1 MGSKEAHSAHRRVEW
16 HVMSHLAATDPSQ
29 TVRHTPEPA
38 RVVYSTASFLLLGS
52 LTALLGV
59 LLPLWFLSLSIDT
72 VAAGECFLAF
82 NLGILAGTI
91 GWARGLVN
99 REAGVRNFLVSSA
112 LLAAAALVGLGA
124 ATHPIWLLPPLF
136 ALGTAVGALATGASW
151 LVSGALLQGRA
162 PEVLNLAGVAFGA
175 GTIGVCILA
184 WALNGRFHWSVTVRL
199 LAIVPFVLAWSVYRA
214 KVFRYMTLSAAP
226 VRLTWRT
233 TASPMAILLALALFL
248 QSANQWAI
256 GGWLALYLPRKF
268 GMTASLSIMVLAVF
282 WLGLTCGRVWG
293 TRLPPAEERMR
304 SLFWATLAAVV
315 GCLFLLKTVEASG
328 TFAGALLL
336 GMAIGLIHPLTL
348 GLVGSRYPYYHPG
361 LLNGFFSLSLMG
373 GLLGPWLIAQL
384 AEPLGIEIIIWLT
397 LGSSVLVYLLL
408 AAIFVE
414 SRLTAH
420 SQRPA

>member
-1 MGSKEAHSAHRRVEW
+1 MRVEW
-16 HVMSHLAATDPSQ
+16 LLVSQPAATGPSQ

-38 RVVYSTASFLLLGS
+38 RVAFSTATFLLLGS

-59 LLPLWFLSLSIDT
+59 LLPLWFLSLSIGT
-72 VAAGECFLAF
+72 LEAGRCFLAF

-99 REAGVRNFLVSSA
+99 REAKVRSFLVSSI

-124 ATHPIWLLPPLF
+124 ASNPIWLLPPLF
-136 ALGTAVGALATGASW
+136 ALGTAVGALTTGAAW

-162 PEVLNLAGVAFGA
+162 PEVLNLAGVAFGTGA
-175 GTIGVCILA
+175 IGVCLLA
-184 WALNGRFHWSVTVRL
+184 SVLHGRFHWSATVRI
-199 LAIVPFVLAWSVYRA
+199 LAIVPFVLAWFVYRA
-214 KVFRYMTLSAAP
+214 KVFQYMTLSAPP
-226 VRLTWRT
+226 VLVTWRT
-233 TASPMAILLALALFL
+233 TARPMAILLALALFL
-248 QSANQWAI
+248 QAANQWAI

-268 GMTASLSIMVLAVF
+268 GMTASLSITVLAVF
-282 WLGLTCGRVWG
+282 WAGLTCGRVWG
-293 TRLPPAEERMR
+293 TRLPPVEERMR
-304 SLFWATLAAVV
+304 NLVWATLAAVV
-315 GCLFLLKTVEASG
+315 GCLFLLKTVETSG
-328 TFAGALLL
+328 TVAGALLL
-336 GMAIGLIHPLTL
+336 GTAIGLIHPLTL

-384 AEPLGIEIIIWLT
+384 AEPLGIEILIWLT
-397 LGSSVLVYLLL
+397 LGSSILVCLLL
-408 AAIFVE
+408 AAVFIE